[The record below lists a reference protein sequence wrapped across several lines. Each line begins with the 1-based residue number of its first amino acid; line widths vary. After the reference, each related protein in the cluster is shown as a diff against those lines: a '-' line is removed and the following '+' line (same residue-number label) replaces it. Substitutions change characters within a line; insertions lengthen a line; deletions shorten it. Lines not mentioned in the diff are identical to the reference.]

1 MLLSRVMFYRWLLAI
16 TVTSQMNPASANDT
30 GFDCRAD
37 SPNQVIRTT
46 ELIFA
51 GRLVA
56 ERKDETN
63 SDLTISTI
71 AVALRW
77 KGPPFQFVE
86 ITSNVRSPSPFNSA
100 QSFLVFADSRSI
112 DRWFL
117 SVCHP
122 RALPLNRAS
131 EFLEA
136 LGEPVWQFK

>member
-1 MLLSRVMFYRWLLAI
+1 
-16 TVTSQMNPASANDT
+16 MNPASANDA
-30 GFDCRAD
+30 GFDCRAG
-37 SPNQVIRTT
+37 SPNRAIRTT
-46 ELIFA
+46 ELIFV

-56 ERKDETN
+56 ERRDETN

-86 ITSNVRSPSPFNSA
+86 ITSNVRSPSPFNST
-100 QSFLVFADSRSI
+100 QSFLIFASSRST
-112 DRWFL
+112 DRWFR
-117 SVCHP
+117 SVCYP
-122 RALPLNRAS
+122 RALPLNLAS